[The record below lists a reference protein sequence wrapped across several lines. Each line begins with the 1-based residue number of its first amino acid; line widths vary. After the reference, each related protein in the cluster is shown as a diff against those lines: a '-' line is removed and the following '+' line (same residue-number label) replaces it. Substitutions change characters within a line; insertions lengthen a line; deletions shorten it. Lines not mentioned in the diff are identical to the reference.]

1 MAATW
6 HRRNPC
12 AFTQGVGR
20 GTLNN
25 GSTMALSRS
34 LQWMAGIVLA
44 LVVLALLVLAFFD
57 WNWLRGPLERMTLE
71 KTGRVLAIRGPL
83 TVHLG
88 WPWPRLRA
96 DAVTFANPDWAREKQ
111 MVTADAVEITVDLP
125 QLLRRKL
132 VFTDVWLRR
141 PVVFLEQA
149 ADGRKSWLLD
159 RQQQDE
165 EARIHIDRL
174 ALDQGVVGYDD
185 APKQTHIQAEI
196 STTGGQARDVVDLG
210 VAFKASGHYKG
221 QLLRAQGS
229 GGPVLAIRDEVTPY
243 PLKVDATIGA
253 TSVKA
258 NGTVTSLLAL
268 SGVDMRVAVRGG
280 SMDQLYPLLGIAL
293 PSTHPYVVMGHL
305 LHSGAAWRLERFSGR
320 VGASDLA
327 GRLEVDTAGQ
337 RPVLDADVHST
348 VLDLADLGP
357 VIGARPAKSGAAT
370 GRVLPELPFQT
381 ERWRSVDADVHLR
394 AKTLKRAQALPLDDL
409 ETHLRLRDAVLT
421 LEPLNF
427 SVAGG
432 QLHALIS
439 LDGRQN
445 PIQAHAKVQ
454 AKKIRMDKLL
464 PTVDANKNSIGEIN
478 GELDLAGQ
486 GNSVGRMLASANGT
500 VGLVV
505 AGGEVSQLMME
516 KVGLHLWEILQLSLS
531 GDKQVR
537 LRCAVLGFDVRHG
550 RMQANAL
557 VFDTEVTTVIGT
569 GSIDLG
575 QETLNLTLNQKTK
588 VTSPLALSS
597 PIYIRGSFS
606 KPEASVDTARVAS
619 RALGALALGLV
630 NPLLALMPLIDA
642 GPGQD
647 SDCASLVQTVRA
659 WPRTAAQS
667 EAAPK

>member
-1 MAATW
+1 
-6 HRRNPC
+6 
-12 AFTQGVGR
+12 
-20 GTLNN
+20 
-25 GSTMALSRS
+25 MALSRS

-44 LVVLALLVLAFFD
+44 LGVLALLVLVFFD
-57 WNWLRGPLERMTLE
+57 WNWLRGPIERMTLE

-88 WPWPRLRA
+88 WPWPRIQA
-96 DAVTFANPDWAREKQ
+96 DAVAFANPDWAREKQ

-132 VFTDVWLRR
+132 VFTDVWLKR

-159 RQQQDE
+159 RRQQDE
-165 EARIHIDRL
+165 EARIQIDRL
-174 ALDQGVVGYDD
+174 ALDQGSLGYDD
-185 APKQTHIQAEI
+185 AAQKTHIRSELSSAARQ
-196 STTGGQARDVVDLG
+196 TGGATDLG
-210 VAFKASGHYKG
+210 VAFRASGHYKG

-243 PLKVDATIGA
+243 PVKVDATIGA
-253 TSVKA
+253 TSVRVD
-258 NGTVTSLLAL
+258 GTVTSLLAL
-268 SGVDMRVAVRGG
+268 SGVDLRLAVRGG

-293 PSTHPYVVMGHL
+293 PSTRPYVVMGHL
-305 LHSGAAWRLERFSGR
+305 LHSGASWRLERFSGR

-337 RPVLDADVHST
+337 RPTLEADVRAK

-357 VIGARPAKSGAAT
+357 VIGARPVGSGSAT
-370 GRVLPELPFQT
+370 GHVLPDLPFQT
-381 ERWRSVDADVHLR
+381 ERWRSVDADVRLR
-394 AKTLKRAQALPLDDL
+394 AKTLKRAKALPLDDL

-427 SVAGG
+427 SMAGG
-432 QLHALIS
+432 QLHALIT

-445 PIQAHAKVQ
+445 PIQAHAKVRV
-454 AKKIRMDKLL
+454 KKIRMDKLL
-464 PTVDANKNSIGEIN
+464 PTVDLNKNNIGEIN

-486 GNSVGRMLASANGT
+486 GNSIGRMLASANGK

-505 AGGEVSQLMME
+505 AGGEVSQLMLE
-516 KVGLHLWEILQLSLS
+516 KLGLHLWEILQLSLT

-537 LRCAVLGFDVRHG
+537 LRCAVLGFDVRQG
-550 RMQANAL
+550 RMQADAL

-588 VTSPLALSS
+588 VTSPLALRS

-606 KPEASVDTARVAS
+606 KPQASVDTARVAS

-630 NPLLALMPLIDA
+630 NPLLALMPLVDA

-659 WPRTAAQS
+659 WPRTAHQS
-667 EAAPK
+667 VAAPK